1 MMWSPMPKNADKLRA
16 VNVVAAWNIRMER
29 RLPAPAGRGR
39 LFVQAP
45 PADLAAYTVD
55 VGGEAR
61 RKFEWGYLT
70 MCCCHGQNRN
80 CCCCCCGNGS
90 NTGNGGITTLPSF
103 PELPVFPGGGTAAN
117 TRWPVYVSFPAFLWD
132 TAGGEDEDSS
142 CGCGC
147 CRG

>member
-1 MMWSPMPKNADKLRA
+1 MWGAK
-16 VNVVAAWNIRMER
+16 
-29 RLPAPAGRGR
+29 
-39 LFVQAP
+39 
-45 PADLAAYTVD
+45 
-55 VGGEAR
+55 AR

-142 CGCGC
+142 CGCGGG
-147 CRG
+147 RG

>member
-1 MMWSPMPKNADKLRA
+1 MWGAK
-16 VNVVAAWNIRMER
+16 
-29 RLPAPAGRGR
+29 
-39 LFVQAP
+39 
-45 PADLAAYTVD
+45 
-55 VGGEAR
+55 AR

-70 MCCCHGQNRN
+70 MCCCQGQNRN
-80 CCCCCCGNGS
+80 CCCRCCGNGS

-142 CGCGC
+142 GGCGC